1 MARKRVKV
9 DTQRLRSMGEVT
21 RAVARPV
28 DTFVTPARLPDN
40 PRSLQIANALASV
53 NPSIQRYLKNEGE
66 RYVKGQREEGE
77 KTFYQATP
85 EERKKYEKGI
95 RNGTIDETQSP
106 YWMEGFAR
114 SLLTNHF
121 KKYAEDTMMEYEKR
135 RHDPNFNLDEFLLE
149 NRKKYMKDNQ
159 IDGFRADILN
169 DEFLDRTQALDQ
181 QIGQREYERKILDI
195 RRQNNDLLLGEV
207 EGTLDSLV
215 DDEIL
220 LQRNED
226 GTLKNNL
233 DVTDVTEEINAK
245 LQSAMD
251 RGADRSDTLNRAIE
265 YLKGQARILAR
276 EGGDYEAVL
285 EVLSGIKN
293 KGGTYGQ
300 SNANDFEIF
309 SEKMDSLA
317 EKAKNEEFQE
327 QVEADQQEAY
337 KLRQTLIKGI
347 QDNDYSQSYYDSD
360 DFQEQLDR
368 LKILDG
374 QSHLEVVNTY
384 KSKGETPKVSDESI
398 VDMLEL
404 DIQNGIDALP
414 AINSY
419 EADGLITTETAKALR
434 EMNTKRVGSLV
445 DYLGLPTNL
454 LSDLEDSVQTRE
466 LDAATSIMMNGKT
479 HIKDPARKGV
489 ALRART
495 EMKQWLSQSASRLRG
510 MEDRQAATKEITD
523 KYNEIVKKYQG
534 MPLDNGTNLNSG
546 DVSTSGSGSTVQND
560 AVVDEKNKIT
570 PTTNKEAPWLKE
582 DGTKAYTNQQIS
594 GAFST
599 YVEKTIE
606 DKAEGTNVRF
616 TTEFGKLI
624 QPLVESGK
632 MTERQAIEAVLSVYA
647 KGTPNPEKK
656 PDDKNEYDLGIY
668 GEMGDEMANDLQA
681 TMRRTGTSITMVLP
695 EDFEVSSVTP
705 LTREGGVSGMSLYEG
720 TINGMPYKTIA
731 PTKNVTATQPEN
743 KPTVDSGDV
752 NSVNTSSA
760 STSEKFN
767 TAGQGNSSTPLSDAF
782 GTGNTFTN
790 NPSEAEDKELTIDE
804 TADIVTNASSLLK
817 ELEGMEAIPYPDGK
831 GKSVGY
837 GFYLTSLEPDE
848 RALIKDINNVQQ
860 AEADA
865 VLDLK
870 VRKIVNAFNN
880 DIAQF
885 STLSPQRQAALIS
898 MAYQLGYENVTAQ
911 GVDPAKQWPR
921 FIQLVQEAALAS
933 GMKRESLFNRA
944 ATEML
949 KNANGTSTGWMK
961 QTPTRAK
968 QMSRMIQRGR
978 K

>member
-9 DTQRLRSMGEVT
+9 DTQRLRSMGEIT

-95 RNGTIDETQSP
+95 RDGTIDETQSP

-121 KKYAEDTMMEYEKR
+121 KKYAEDTMMEYEKK

-251 RGADRSDTLNRAIE
+251 RGADRSDTLNRAVE

-309 SEKMDSLA
+309 SEKMDNLA

-337 KLRQTLIKGI
+337 KLRQSLIKGI
-347 QDNDYSQSYYDSD
+347 QDNEYSKSYYDSEG
-360 DFQEQLDR
+360 FQEQLNR
-368 LKILDG
+368 LKVLNT
-374 QSHLEVVNTY
+374 QAHSEVVNTY

-419 EADGLITTETAKALR
+419 EADGLITQETAQALR
-434 EMNTKRVGSLV
+434 DMNAKRVGSLV

-454 LSDLEDSVQTRE
+454 LSDLEDSVMTTEYDEQT
-466 LDAATSIMMNGKT
+466 AALKGRDTF
-479 HIKDPARKGV
+479 KDHKKKGV
-489 ALRART
+489 ALQART
-495 EMKQWLSQSASRLRG
+495 EMKQWLSQHASRLRD
-510 MEDRQAATKEITD
+510 MEDRRAATKEITD
-523 KYNEIVKKYQG
+523 KYAELVKKYQG
-534 MPLDNGTNLNSG
+534 MPLNDGTNLGSG
-546 DVSTSGSGSTVQND
+546 DGSTSGNSSTVEND

-599 YVEKTIE
+599 YVEKATE

-624 QPLVESGK
+624 QPLIESGK
-632 MTERQAIEAVLSVYA
+632 MTEREAIEAVLNTY
-647 KGTPNPEKK
+647 GTATPDPENK
-656 PDDKNEYDLGIY
+656 PDDKNKYDLGIY

-681 TMRRTGTSITMVLP
+681 TMRRTGTTITMMLP

-752 NSVNTSSA
+752 NTVNTSSA

-767 TAGQGNSSTPLSDAF
+767 TAGQGSSSTPLSDAF

-790 NPSEAEDKELTIDE
+790 NPSEADDKELTIDE